1 MEFIENIII
10 PQSAQRIELLS
21 YLTTISYMILL
32 PYLALL
38 FGSTL
43 LSCMFNGRGKSNK
56 NAHFIKL
63 SKDLIDLPT
72 FNIYA
77 TLGIILLPLFTLMFA
92 YIQIVQDSALLVF
105 DNLFYIVFL
114 LIPAVALVYI
124 FKYSFGLSDIAKLVN
139 KTKDGS
145 TEREEEFNIYKVT
158 IIKVLTNSSRLAVY
172 LLLASTYILIASIKL
187 ISDSSRLNSVTSL
200 SDMLFTDATIIS
212 FLYFLSVSFA
222 LTSVLALYV
231 YFNPKSYYELSERK
245 YADTVKKFF
254 LNTAMIFVLVQPLI
268 YAIDVMSI
276 PKSALSDSI
285 FAISIFVLFVL
296 LLIYSLLYYMIRY
309 NDLKYRGWI
318 IILFVGLFALLAAKD
333 QATFNTSTQL
343 QVKKVVKAYEAK
355 TMEVKTLLGIE

>member
-1 MEFIENIII
+1 MEYLQNIIL

-43 LSCMFNGRGKSNK
+43 LSCMFNGRGKSHK

-63 SKDLIDLPT
+63 SKDLISLPT

-92 YIQIVQDSALLVF
+92 YVQIIQDSALLVF
-105 DNLFYIVFL
+105 DNLFYVVFL
-114 LIPAVALVYI
+114 LIPAVALIYV
-124 FKYSFGLSDIAKLVN
+124 FKYSFDLSDISKLVN
-139 KTKDGS
+139 KTKDES
-145 TEREEEFNIYKVT
+145 TNRDAEFSIYKNKL
-158 IIKVLTNSSRLAVY
+158 IKILTNSSRLAVY
-172 LLLASTYILIASIKL
+172 LLLVSVYIIIASIKL
-187 ISDSSRLNSVTSL
+187 ISDSNSLNEVTSI

-222 LTSVLALYV
+222 LTSVSALYV
-231 YFNPKSYYELSERK
+231 YFKPNSYYEVSERK
-245 YADTVKKFF
+245 YADTIKKFF

-268 YAIDVMSI
+268 YAVDVMSV
-276 PKSALSDSI
+276 PKVALSDSI
-285 FAISIFVLFVL
+285 FGISIGVLIIL
-296 LLIYSLLYYMIRY
+296 LLISSLLYQMIRY
-309 NDLKYRGWI
+309 NNLKYRGWV

-333 QATFNTSTQL
+333 QAAFNTSSQL

-355 TMEVKTLLGIE
+355 TVEVKTQLGIE